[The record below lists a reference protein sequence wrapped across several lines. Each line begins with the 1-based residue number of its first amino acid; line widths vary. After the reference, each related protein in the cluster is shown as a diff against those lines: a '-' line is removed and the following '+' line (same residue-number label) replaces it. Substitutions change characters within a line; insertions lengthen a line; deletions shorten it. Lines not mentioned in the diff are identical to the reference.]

1 MGYLEKAGSY
11 NLRGPASPN
20 RIDRYCHLL
29 TWATLG
35 VGSAALTSLAC
46 WLALSSLP
54 SVRGVETNVIFSIQ
68 QLMLGRPLYTAPAE
82 YPFQIVQYS
91 PFYYCMCASLA
102 KMICLPPDSVQ
113 SLYCLSRTLSI
124 SLEIGRMVL
133 LYCLLRRL
141 LCVPRGPSLLASM
154 LMYVAS
160 SPWHFLARPDALT
173 SLLTL
178 ATVFCGLCALRTAKG
193 RMHADVWLALSTLCG
208 VAALFSKQNGLQAV
222 ILLPTFLLLTRQ
234 WRQARLV
241 VVATVVVTAA
251 LIAWAPT
258 LWGPFM
264 KANIIDGVR
273 NGVDLPDAFLK
284 SYHPIF
290 TQWGP
295 VLALAAAAVVNL
307 LSSAANRPDRFL
319 AHAVLLFFLVATTL
333 AVKKGSTLQYYN
345 DFLTVAIISIA
356 YCFAGHGNV
365 TERPAR
371 SATRVRVAVAAY
383 ACIFLPTLVAYQFYT
398 CVYKPMHDVTPTR
411 MGSLAARRQVV
422 VYLRSEL
429 QRHPQSWFF
438 SRDPVIDVCLPGQAV
453 APQKEI
459 IEISH
464 RRKLVDYAGFAEA
477 VRSGRIRYA
486 IVERNAKPLPFA
498 GADFAAFKHLV
509 DIDQYSI
516 YVAPD
521 EGHQ

>member
-1 MGYLEKAGSY
+1 MGYLGNIGSD
-11 NLRGPASPN
+11 NLRGSVSWN
-20 RIDRYCHLL
+20 RLGRYCHLL

-35 VGSAALTSLAC
+35 IGTAALTALAC

-54 SVRGVETNVIFSIQ
+54 SVMGVETNVIFSIQ

-102 KMICLPPDSVQ
+102 KMLCLPPDSVQ

-124 SLEIGRMVL
+124 GIEIGRMVL
-133 LYCLLRRL
+133 VYRLLRSL
-141 LCVPRGPSLLASM
+141 LYVPRGPSLFASM
-154 LMYVAS
+154 LIYVAS

-178 ATVFCGLCALRTAKG
+178 ATVFCGLCALQTAKR
-193 RMHADVWLALSTLCG
+193 RMHADIWLVLSALCG
-208 VAALFSKQNGLQAV
+208 VAAFFSKQNGLQAV

-241 VVATVVVTAA
+241 LVATVVVTGA

-264 KANIIDGVR
+264 KANVIDGVR
-273 NGVDLPDAFLK
+273 NGVDLVDAFLK
-284 SYHPIF
+284 SYRPIF
-290 TQWGP
+290 TQWAP
-295 VLALAAAAVVNL
+295 VLALSAAAVVNL
-307 LSSAANRPDRFL
+307 LSSAANHPDRFL
-319 AHAVLLFFLVATTL
+319 AHAILLLFLVATTL
-333 AVKKGSTLQYYN
+333 AVKNGSTLQYYN

-365 TERPAR
+365 TELPAR
-371 SATRVRVAVAAY
+371 KANRVQVAVAAY
-383 ACIFLPTLVAYQFYT
+383 VCFFLPTLVAYQFYA
-398 CVYKPMHDVTPTR
+398 CVYKPTHDVTATR
-411 MGSLAARRQVV
+411 MGLLATRHQVV
-422 VYLRSEL
+422 AYLRSEL
-429 QRHPQSWFF
+429 QRYPQSWFF
-438 SRDPVIDVCLPGQAV
+438 SRDPVIDVCLPRQAV
-453 APQKEI
+453 APQKDI

-464 RRKLVDYAGFAEA
+464 IRKLVDYAGFAEA

-498 GADFAAFKHLV
+498 GADFAAFKRLV

-521 EGHQ
+521 EAHQ